1 MAAPKGNR
9 FWEARSTHGR
19 APIFKS
25 PDALWSAAV
34 EYFQWVE
41 ENPLYEAK
49 VAANKGEPE
58 IVYVPK
64 VRAMTLAGL
73 QNFLDISDQAW
84 LNYSDRE
91 DFIGICA
98 QIAKI
103 IRQQK
108 FEGASAGLLNHA
120 IIARD
125 LGLADKQEVDGS
137 LTINIVN

>member
-19 APIFKS
+19 TPIFKS